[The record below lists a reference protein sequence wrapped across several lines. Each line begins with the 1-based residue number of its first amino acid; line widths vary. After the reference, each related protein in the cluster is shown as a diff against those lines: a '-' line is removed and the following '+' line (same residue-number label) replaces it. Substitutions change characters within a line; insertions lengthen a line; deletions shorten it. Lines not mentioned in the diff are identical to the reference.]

1 MFKNKMNIKA
11 DFFPFN
17 FFFYID
23 SFVSH
28 DKNKESWSFTRVNG
42 QTVVIV
48 YTFRSNNVFDKRFA
62 LCNL

>member
-1 MFKNKMNIKA
+1 MFKKKMNIKA

-28 DKNKESWSFTRVNG
+28 DKNKESMEFYTCQWPDSCDS
-42 QTVVIV
+42 V
-48 YTFRSNNVFDKRFA
+48 YISV
-62 LCNL
+62 